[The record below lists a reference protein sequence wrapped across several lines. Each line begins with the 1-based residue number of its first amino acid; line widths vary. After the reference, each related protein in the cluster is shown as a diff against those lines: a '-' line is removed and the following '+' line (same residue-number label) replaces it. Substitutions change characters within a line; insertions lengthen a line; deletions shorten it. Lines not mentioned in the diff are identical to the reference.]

1 MATNSEQKPVST
13 IRSLNGSSINPN
25 YLLTLSNGDN
35 SVKIEVPIPKDF
47 GLRSEV
53 EWGTLSKDILPGSLG
68 AIVDNIFKGFDL
80 ASKITGVQSSTVN
93 AVQQFPVWL
102 SNSPISFDVPFEFRA
117 MSDAQK
123 EVVQPVKQL
132 LALACPMEEGDLLHA
147 PGPRIKIKSNGSL
160 IFDPKYNIKL
170 KFGNLMTI
178 RNILITNVNPTFDS
192 RFVASGAPISAK
204 AEVSFRTLKAPTYQ
218 DLLSWFEGEN
228 SSDPLQDLLNKA
240 NKSETIKTGAKALAD
255 GTDALKKGLGKAFRS
270 FLG

>member
-1 MATNSEQKPVST
+1 MATNEDEKPVST
-13 IRSLNGSSINPN
+13 IRSLNGKSINPN

-53 EWGTLSKDILPGSLG
+53 EWGNLSKDLLPGSFG
-68 AIVDNIFKGFDL
+68 SVVDNIFKGLDI
-80 ASKITGVQSSTVN
+80 ASKITGVQSSTAN
-93 AVQQFPVWL
+93 AVQQFPIWL
-102 SNSPISFDVPFEFRA
+102 SNSPISFDIPFEFRA

-123 EVVQPVKQL
+123 EVVEPIKQL
-132 LALACPMEEGDLLHA
+132 MALACPIEDGDLLYA
-147 PGPRIKIKSNGSL
+147 PGPRIKINSDGSFR
-160 IFDPKYNIKL
+160 FDPKYNIKL
-170 KFGNLMTI
+170 KIGNLMTI

-240 NKSETIKTGAKALAD
+240 NKSELTKKGAKALSD
-255 GTDALKKGLGKAFRS
+255 LSDKFTKGLKG
-270 FLG
+270 FLK